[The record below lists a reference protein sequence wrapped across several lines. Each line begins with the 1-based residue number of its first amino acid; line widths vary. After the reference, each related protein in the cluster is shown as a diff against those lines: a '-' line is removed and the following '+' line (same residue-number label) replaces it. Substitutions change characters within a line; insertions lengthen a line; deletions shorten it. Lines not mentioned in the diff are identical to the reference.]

1 VKKALLLIALI
12 SVVMLYGCQQQGK
25 QEESQKPEE
34 TATQPAKEG
43 TEPAKGMEGQP
54 TEPAKEGTEPAK
66 EGVEPSQGEQS
77 QAIDGAQ
84 LFKAKTCDTCHQPNT
99 DTAGPSLQKIAQI
112 YKEQNANLVAFLK
125 GEAPS
130 IVDPSKADMMKPLLA
145 HVKSLSEEEIKAL
158 ANYIL
163 Q

>member
-1 VKKALLLIALI
+1 MTGNRL
-12 SVVMLYGCQQQGK
+12 
-25 QEESQKPEE
+25 
-34 TATQPAKEG
+34 
-43 TEPAKGMEGQP
+43 
-54 TEPAKEGTEPAK
+54 
-66 EGVEPSQGEQS
+66 
-77 QAIDGAQ
+77 
-84 LFKAKTCDTCHQPNT
+84 KAKTCGTCHQPNI

-158 ANYIL
+158 ADYIL
-163 Q
+163 R